1 MNNITNIFLIERKDE
16 YESREEGQGAVT
28 ILW

>member
-1 MNNITNIFLIERKDE
+1 MNNITNIFLEERKDE
-16 YESREEGQGAVT
+16 YEYREEGQGAVT